1 MFHEKWGFMV
11 IFWNFAGVPFVSPRN
26 YIGLVIALIRNNR
39 QTYVYSVVYMASH
52 EPEKYKFSTPVY
64 IALFG
69 TLLTA
74 YCVSVAG
81 KSPTATGNLTP

>member
-11 IFWNFAGVPFVSPRN
+11 IFWNFAGVPFVSLWNHFWSRN
-26 YIGLVIALIRNNR
+26 YSDTIVT

-52 EPEKYKFSTPVY
+52 EPEKYKFSNSTY
-64 IALFG
+64 IALFA

-74 YCVSVAG
+74 YYVWVARNY
-81 KSPTATGNLTP
+81 PTLLEI